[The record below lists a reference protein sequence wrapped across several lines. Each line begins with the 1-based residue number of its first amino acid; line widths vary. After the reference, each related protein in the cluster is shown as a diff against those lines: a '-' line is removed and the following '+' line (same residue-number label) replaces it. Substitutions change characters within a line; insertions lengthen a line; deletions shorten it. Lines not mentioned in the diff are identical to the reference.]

1 MTSVSHSHPVSPQA
15 ASRPGTHAKLL
26 RVAYDVLENRR
37 LTPLFQPIIDMKSG
51 AIAGYEGLVRGPSD
65 SPLHSPVKLL
75 KLARQSGLAYEVEKL
90 CCQVV
95 VARFVELQ
103 LPGSL
108 FVNFSPEVL
117 MQEKFRE
124 SGIVEAVRLHD
135 LAPENVVIELTESE
149 PVYEYNLEVLL
160 EVAMHYQSLGFKIAI
175 DDLGDG
181 LSSPRLWSELRPEY
195 VKIDRHFIQNIDKD
209 PVKAQFVESL
219 REAVAGTGCQV
230 IAEGIE
236 THAELMLVH
245 RLGVPFGQG
254 YHIARPSETP
264 SPVISA
270 EVAQPLR
277 APGGN
282 TKEASSSGR
291 RSVVEEKLLIRTPG
305 VCPETPNEVVFQ
317 MFESDPQLHAVAVV
331 KDGAPLGM
339 VNRYQ
344 IIDSFARP
352 FRHELYGKKPCRK
365 FMDREPLIV
374 DKNISIQELGYLIAA
389 ADRRHLSN
397 GFIFTENGRYIGIG
411 TGHDLMREITE
422 MQILA
427 ARYANPLTQLPG
439 NVPISERTNTLLD
452 EHVPFCACYCDLD
465 HFKPFN
471 DVYGF
476 SQGDAMIQA
485 TGKVLAEVCDPEL
498 DFLGHIGGDD
508 FIILFRSAD
517 WEARCRRALDRFG
530 EAVTP
535 FFSLEDRENGGYVT
549 ENRRGEKEFHALTT
563 LSIGATRVEPGT
575 FQSYMEISAVA
586 AETKK
591 MAKKIPGNSLYVDN
605 RHHSAI
611 PVQAP
616 AQPSPQHSP
625 MTEWQMPA
633 TKRAMHNSVKAP
645 LHPPPAAVQ

>member
-1 MTSVSHSHPVSPQA
+1 MTSASHLHPASPQP
-15 ASRPGTHAKLL
+15 ASRHGNHAKLL

-37 LTPLFQPIIDMKSG
+37 LTPLFQPIIDMQGG

-90 CCQVV
+90 CCQVLM
-95 VARFVELQ
+95 ARFVELQ

-124 SGIVEAVRLHD
+124 SDIVEAVRLHN

-181 LSSPRLWSELRPEY
+181 LSSPRMWSELRPEF

-209 PVKAQFVESL
+209 PVKAQFVEAL

-245 RLGVPFGQG
+245 RLGVPLGQG
-254 YHIARPSETP
+254 YHIARPSEAP

-277 APGGN
+277 GPGGN
-282 TKEASSSGR
+282 TRDTGISKC
-291 RSVVEEKLLIRTPG
+291 SVVEEKLLVKAHSVP
-305 VCPETPNEVVFQ
+305 PDTPNEVVFQ
-317 MFESDPQLHAVAVV
+317 MFESDPQLHAIAVV
-331 KDGAPLGM
+331 QDGVPLGL
-339 VNRYQ
+339 VNRLQ
-344 IIDSFARP
+344 LIDSFARP
-352 FRHELYGKKPCRK
+352 FRHELYGKKPCHK

-397 GFIFTENGRYIGIG
+397 GFIFTENGRYLGIG

-439 NVPISERTNTLLD
+439 NVPISEHVNTLLD
-452 EHVPFCACYCDLD
+452 SHAPFSVCYCDLD

-476 SQGDAMIQA
+476 SQGDAMIQM
-485 TGKVLAEVCDPEL
+485 TGKALAEVCDPEL

-517 WEARCRRALDRFG
+517 WEARCQRALEIFG
-530 EAVTP
+530 EAVTQ
-535 FFSLEDRENGGYVT
+535 FFSVEDREKGGYVT

-563 LSIGATRVEPGT
+563 LSIGATLVEPGI

-586 AETKK
+586 SETKK
-591 MAKKIPGNSLYVDN
+591 MAKKIPGNSLYVNN
-605 RHHSAI
+605 RHYPAAAAH
-611 PVQAP
+611 AP
-616 AQPSPQHSP
+616 EQHSP
-625 MTEWQMPA
+625 MTEWQMPPG
-633 TKRAMHNSVKAP
+633 RRIMHNSVKAP